1 MFKIFSVAM
10 LIIGTIIG
18 AGFASGREIVAFF
31 GTTPAPLVA
40 LVCAA
45 LVFVMCLV
53 FLFVGQKAE
62 ADDIGT
68 VNKKLAGKFDVVLN
82 IFLLFNSVISLS
94 AMLAGFDSL
103 FGSIY
108 PLKPLYSV
116 LFGAVSVLV
125 VTKGLKGL
133 LRCNAVLVPA
143 LILIIAA
150 VTLTN
155 VNSPSFSSFT
165 AKTAYRSFTY
175 ISMNMMLAAAVLTT
189 VHGLTKKQII
199 AASAVTA
206 VIVGALLMMFML
218 ALGSS
223 SAGETDMPIIT
234 MSKETGR
241 LMYGLSVSCVAVGI
255 FTTMLTAHISLSEWV
270 NSFCANRLFSA
281 VVSVI
286 FCLALS
292 FIGFRT
298 VVDTLYP
305 VLGVLGSLYFVVSLV
320 WLFRSS
326 SPSGNKLF
334 TKANGKVHKRCKQ
347 AKNNG

>member
-1 MFKIFSVAM
+1 M
-10 LIIGTIIG
+10 LIVGTIIG

-40 LVCAA
+40 AVCAL

-53 FLFVGQKAE
+53 FLSVGQRAE

-68 VNKKLAGKFDVVLN
+68 VNKKIAGRFDVVLN
-82 IFLLFNSVISLS
+82 IFLLFNSAVSLS

-116 LFGAVSVLV
+116 AFGVISTLV

-143 LILIIAA
+143 LIAIIAA

-155 VNSPSFSSFT
+155 VSSPSFSLFT

-189 VHGLTKKQII
+189 VHGLSKKQII
-199 AASAVTA
+199 AASLITS
-206 VIVGALLMMFML
+206 VIVGALLLMFTL

-223 SAGETDMPIIT
+223 SAGEADMPIIT

-241 LMYGLSVSCVAVGI
+241 LMYGLSVSCVAAGI
-255 FTTMLTAHISLSEWV
+255 FTTMLTAHISLAEWV
-270 NSFCANRLFSA
+270 NSFCANRLFSSFISF
-281 VVSVI
+281 V

-292 FIGFRT
+292 FIGFKT
-298 VVDTLYP
+298 VVDNLYP
-305 VLGVLGSLYFVVSLV
+305 FLGVLGALYFAVSLIY
-320 WLFRSS
+320 LFRSS
-326 SPSGNKLF
+326 SLSGNKLF
-334 TKANGKVHKRCKQ
+334 AKANGKVHKRGKQ
-347 AKNNG
+347 AKNDG

>member
-1 MFKIFSVAM
+1 M

-165 AKTAYRSFTY
+165 AKTAYRSFSY
-175 ISMNMMLAAAVLTT
+175 ISMNMMLAAAVLT

-223 SAGETDMPIIT
+223 SAG
-234 MSKETGR
+234 
-241 LMYGLSVSCVAVGI
+241 
-255 FTTMLTAHISLSEWV
+255 
-270 NSFCANRLFSA
+270 
-281 VVSVI
+281 
-286 FCLALS
+286 
-292 FIGFRT
+292 
-298 VVDTLYP
+298 
-305 VLGVLGSLYFVVSLV
+305 
-320 WLFRSS
+320 
-326 SPSGNKLF
+326 
-334 TKANGKVHKRCKQ
+334 KRICR
-347 AKNNG
+347 